1 MTDFEEFSKVF
12 VAALPDP
19 ALVLS
24 ANMTVLATNQSL
36 DLLIETNPQGQHLTT
51 VFRNPEVLRGASA
64 ALVSGAKAT
73 VEYQTRSHSA
83 RSFEMFISPLNLP
96 SSAVHA
102 ALLIVRDLTYQQ
114 QVERM
119 RADFV
124 ANVSHELRTPLAS
137 ISGFIETIQ
146 GAAKNDPAS
155 HAKFFDLMRAQAD
168 RMSRLTDDLLS
179 LSRIEITE
187 HERPSKEIDLGLII
201 RQVLDTLAKSAKAAN
216 CKVELAL
223 DSNLKLPGDS
233 DQLQQVFQNLIE
245 NAIKYGSAKQRIDV
259 IAKRGKLTTEVSVRD
274 YGAGIAAHHIP
285 RLTERFY
292 RVDIQESRTRGGT
305 GLGLA
310 IVKHIVGRHRGKL
323 LIQSELGRGSTF
335 TIQLPNS

>member
-1 MTDFEEFSKVF
+1 MENFKAILS
-12 VAALPDP
+12 ALPDP
-19 ALVLS
+19 ALLVSEDFNVIASNEAMDSLLEAKPNSAQLTTYFRTPVIIEAVQRAFTNGDKSNVEHATRTTSLRTYDIYISAISGLS
-24 ANMTVLATNQSL
+24 NSSKCV
-36 DLLIETNPQGQHLTT
+36 LLI
-51 VFRNPEVLRGASA
+51 
-64 ALVSGAKAT
+64 
-73 VEYQTRSHSA
+73 
-83 RSFEMFISPLNLP
+83 M
-96 SSAVHA
+96 
-102 ALLIVRDLTYQQ
+102 RDLTYAQ

-146 GAAKNDPAS
+146 GAAKNDRAS
-155 HAKFFDLMRAQAD
+155 HDKFLNLMQSQAQ

-179 LSRIEITE
+179 LSRIEISE
-187 HERPSKEIDLGLII
+187 HERPIAIVNLGSIVK
-201 RQVLDTLAKSAKAAN
+201 QVVDTLARTASAAD
-216 CKVELAL
+216 CKINVSQTGDL
-223 DSNLKLPGDS
+223 SLPGDN
-233 DQLQQVFQNLIE
+233 DQLQQVVQNLIE
-245 NAIKYGSAKQRIDV
+245 NAIKYGNAKKRVDV
-259 IAKRGKLTTEVSVRD
+259 NVARDGETVTISVRD

-323 LIQSELGRGSTF
+323 LIISEIGQGSTF
-335 TIQLPNS
+335 TVQLPAS

>member
-1 MTDFEEFSKVF
+1 MEFLESF

-19 ALVLS
+19 SLMISEHLVVLAS
-24 ANMTVLATNQSL
+24 NEEMNLLLEARPVGQHFTTFFRTPVVIEAVQKAFAVGAKSNVKFSLRNPSSRSFDAHISVVLATHKQQKTV
-36 DLLIETNPQGQHLTT
+36 LLIL
-51 VFRNPEVLRGASA
+51 
-64 ALVSGAKAT
+64 
-73 VEYQTRSHSA
+73 
-83 RSFEMFISPLNLP
+83 
-96 SSAVHA
+96 
-102 ALLIVRDLTYQQ
+102 RDLTYEE

-155 HAKFFDLMRAQAD
+155 HEKFFGLMQAQAD

-179 LSRIEITE
+179 LSRIEISE
-187 HERPSKEIDLGLII
+187 HERPTKIVDLGLII
-201 RQVLDTLAKSAKAAN
+201 RQVIDSLARTAKSAN
-216 CKVELAL
+216 CKIELAL
-223 DSNLKLPGDS
+223 DGNLKLPGDS
-233 DQLQQVFQNLIE
+233 DQLQQVMQNLIE
-245 NAIKYGSAKQRIDV
+245 NAIKYGSSKQHIDV
-259 IAKRGKLTTEVSVRD
+259 SAKDLGHITEVSVRD
-274 YGAGIAAHHIP
+274 FGAGIASHHIP

-323 LIQSELGRGSTF
+323 LIASELGQGSCF
-335 TIQLPNS
+335 TVQLPNL

>member
-1 MTDFEEFSKVF
+1 VNFLESF
-12 VAALPDP
+12 VIALPDP
-19 ALVLS
+19 SLVVS
-24 ANMTVLATNQSL
+24 EHFSVLASNEAM
-36 DLLIETNPQGQHLTT
+36 DLLLDSKPIGQHFTT
-51 VFRNPEVLRGASA
+51 FFRAPVVIEAVQK
-64 ALVSGAKAT
+64 ALQNGEKSN
-73 VEYQTRSHSA
+73 VEFSTRSHSSRTYDIYVSQILA
-83 RSFEMFISPLNLP
+83 SEYQPKLVLM
-96 SSAVHA
+96 
-102 ALLIVRDLTYQQ
+102 IVRDLTYAQ
-114 QVERM
+114 QVEKM

-155 HAKFFDLMRAQAD
+155 HAKFFGLMQAQAE

-179 LSRIEITE
+179 LSRIEISE
-187 HERPSKEIDLGLII
+187 HERPTTIVDLGLII
-201 RQVLDTLAKSAKAAN
+201 RQVADTLAKTAKTAN
-216 CKVELAL
+216 CKIELAL
-223 DSNLKLPGDS
+223 DDHLQLPGDN
-233 DQLQQVFQNLIE
+233 DQLQQVVQNLVE
-245 NAIKYGSAKQRIDV
+245 NAIKYGGTNGRILV
-259 IAKRGKLTTEVSVRD
+259 GAKRLGNVTEVSVQD
-274 YGAGIAAHHIP
+274 YGTGIAAHHIP

-323 LIQSELGRGSTF
+323 LIMSELGQGSTF